1 MSNFTLIKLFY
12 EYLKMSPKYR
22 YTAFHGNT
30 RILTDTLFKVALTIK
45 EIDNHQSN
53 ILIFNDQTGQQI
65 DLNLVGSDDDLK
77 QRYAEVE
84 EVKKVGRP
92 KLGVISREITLQ
104 QKHWDWLDQ
113 QSSSASAVIRKL
125 IDQELNN
132 PASASNIMLAKQ
144 AVDRFMS
151 AILGNMPNYE
161 EATRALYQG
170 NKCLFL
176 TLIQN
181 YPADLKAYL
190 EQQST
195 YAF

>member
-1 MSNFTLIKLFY
+1 MNSETL
-12 EYLKMSPKYR
+12 

-30 RILTDTLFKVALTIK
+30 RIITATLFKVALTIK

-65 DLNLVGSDDDLK
+65 DLDLSGSEQDLT

-104 QKHWDWLDQ
+104 QKHWNWLDQ
-113 QSSSASAVIRKL
+113 QNSSASAVIRKL

-132 PASASNIMLAKQ
+132 PASESNIMLAKQ

-151 AILGNMPNYE
+151 AMLGNMPNYE

-170 NKCLFL
+170 NKTVFL
-176 TLIQN
+176 ELIQD
-181 YPADLKAYL
+181 YPTDLKAYL
-190 EQQST
+190 EQQSAH
-195 YAF
+195 AF